1 MELLIKKTFTGKQ
14 NGDILHI
21 FSRPRVVF
29 VVYGLVQLE
38 HIHHVTADKFSPH
51 VLFDDFTK
59 QVNKLDLNG
68 YTENATKLCGSY
80 QTWFSSQKKSTK
92 SPLKLPEYCEIV
104 LSLQ

>member
-1 MELLIKKTFTGKQ
+1 M
-14 NGDILHI
+14 
-21 FSRPRVVF
+21 F

-80 QTWFSSQKKSTK
+80 QT
-92 SPLKLPEYCEIV
+92 
-104 LSLQ
+104 